1 MPARSARFLLI
12 LITGLFLMAQPAWSQ
27 RFFYKPKIR
36 IKPEKWYVSL
46 QTGPLIFQGDL
57 KQKDYLP
64 VNRDINELRWGIML
78 SGRHN
83 FSDNFNL
90 QFRFLKGSLAG
101 MEEAKNR
108 YFTSRINEYSFLA
121 HFNLNR
127 LISKKLD
134 PELVYIYAFGGVGI
148 TSFRSKKMSLEGDTL
163 LGVQGYELPSL
174 KKKKATREAV
184 FPGGFGFQFNLN
196 RLIMK
201 KRGYTSNF
209 YADLIFNLS
218 NVNTDKIDVEIDPL
232 QGAKD
237 RYWSLSVGITYRF
250 GKPFRS
256 LNYSTGTA
264 KGRGDIS
271 SREPM
276 SEEEILQQELLSEDA
291 VRQQLEYN
299 KAITTQNAGYRDV
312 VAPSPYSVTFR
323 PEREKL
329 DDPQK
334 IKVSQWKPVL
344 ISSGKTGTLSAY
356 LSVYQNTESQFQKT
370 RARLYH
376 LYSLLTN
383 NAEVSPDRIDL
394 VIYIYTDEKSSFL
407 PIKSDLA
414 NRVDLRIAY

>member
-1 MPARSARFLLI
+1 MHKRSVRFLLI
-12 LITGLFLMAQPAWSQ
+12 LITGLFFGMQPVTGQ

-46 QTGPLIFQGDL
+46 HTGPLIFQGDL

-64 VNRDINELRWGIML
+64 VNRDINELRWGFML

-134 PELVYIYAFGGVGI
+134 PELVYIYAYAGVGI
-148 TSFRSKKMSLEGDTL
+148 TSFRSKKRSIEGDTI

-174 KKKKATREAV
+174 QKKKATREAV

-196 RLIMK
+196 RLVMK
-201 KRGYTSNF
+201 KRGYTSNL
-209 YADLIFNLS
+209 YADLVFNLS

-237 RYWSLSVGITYRF
+237 RYWSLSVGLTYRF

-256 LNYSTGTA
+256 LNYSAGNS

-271 SREPM
+271 SREPQ
-276 SEEEILQQELLSEDA
+276 SEEEILQQELLSDEA

-299 KAITTQNAGYRDV
+299 KAIVTQSAGYRDV
-312 VAPSPYSVTFR
+312 AAPSPYSVTFR
-323 PEREKL
+323 PEKEKL

-334 IKVSQWKPVL
+334 VKVSQWKPVL
-344 ISSGKTGTLSAY
+344 MASGKTGVLAAY
-356 LSVYQNTESQFQKT
+356 LSVYQNSESQFQKT

-383 NAEVSPDRIDL
+383 SSEISPDLINL
-394 VIYIYTDEKSSFL
+394 VIYVYTEEKSSFL
-407 PIKSDLA
+407 PLKSDLA
-414 NRVDLRIAY
+414 NRVDLRLSY